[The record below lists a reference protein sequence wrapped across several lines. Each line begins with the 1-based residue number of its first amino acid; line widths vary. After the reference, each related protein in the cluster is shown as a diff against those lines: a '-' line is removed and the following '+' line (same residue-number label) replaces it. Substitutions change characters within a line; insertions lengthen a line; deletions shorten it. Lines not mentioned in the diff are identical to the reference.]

1 MAMNEQNR
9 FGSVDTGALLAELRR
24 RAGFSSASAAAAAFG
39 WSASTLSA
47 HESGRRR
54 IAPLDAER
62 YGSAFNCESAAFQD
76 ASRAAAELE
85 RLRRERAASASTVR
99 EPSRLDVGRRLTF
112 ARRVRGFKKRSSA
125 CAAFGFPRPTLTA
138 HELGSSA
145 IPDAQGRLYAKAYG
159 VSLDWLTNGVL
170 PSGLGAAV
178 DRRLRSDPN
187 PSEETADEMAH
198 VADRYVAPD
207 RAGLGV
213 PKAFAHEGS
222 TGLIREVVSDYESEN
237 GISEIEGAPRFWSLP
252 EDYDLQ
258 LLGARAENIVV
269 LPNGRGGRFFV
280 DALDRNVGNRGSF
293 LYVDGNS
300 RPVIVPQASVRGA
313 TTGKRLV
320 GRLLAEINVYRRG

>member
-1 MAMNEQNR
+1 MAINEQNR
-9 FGSVDTGALLAELRR
+9 FGNEEAGALLAELRR

-47 HESGRRR
+47 HESARRR

-62 YGSAFNCESAAFQD
+62 YSWAFDCESATFQD
-76 ASRAAAELE
+76 PSRAAAKLE
-85 RLRRERAASASTVR
+85 QLRREAAPSGPTPR

-125 CAAFGFPRPTLTA
+125 CATFGFPRPTLTA

-145 IPDAQGRLYAKAYG
+145 IPDAQGRIYAKAYG
-159 VSLDWLTNGVL
+159 ISLDWLANGIL
-170 PSGLGAAV
+170 PSGLGV
-178 DRRLRSDPN
+178 PIDRRLRSDPI
-187 PSEETADEMAH
+187 PSEEAADRLSEL
-198 VADRYVAPD
+198 ADRYIAPD
-207 RAGLGV
+207 RASLGAL
-213 PKAFAHEGS
+213 KAFVHEGS
-222 TGLIREVVSDYESEN
+222 TGLIREVMPDYGNEN
-237 GISEIEGAPRFWSLP
+237 GISDLEGAPRFWSLP

-280 DALDRNVGNRGSF
+280 EALDRNVGKRGDF
-293 LYVDGNS
+293 VYVDERS
-300 RPVIVPQASVRGA
+300 RPVIVRQPSDAVSASD
-313 TTGKRLV
+313 KRLV